1 MSFKSFS
8 QNTTQANAGTKKDD
22 EQTPSK
28 DVPKPSTGVTPPHP
42 DQEVKEI
49 KEVKTNEPQI
59 SK

>member
-1 MSFKSFS
+1 MMSRP
-8 QNTTQANAGTKKDD
+8 
-22 EQTPSK
+22 PSK

>member
-1 MSFKSFS
+1 MLELKKMMSRP
-8 QNTTQANAGTKKDD
+8 
-22 EQTPSK
+22 PSK